1 MRFHMP
7 TRVIFE
13 PGSLVRLKPLVGE
26 ELKALRPYL
35 VTDPGIRST
44 GIVDLITDLFPGIP
58 VFDGVEPNPRN
69 TTVDRAGEE
78 VRVFKPDMII
88 GLGGGSVLDA
98 AKAIA
103 LLGANPGKIE
113 DYEGKAKYKN
123 PPLPVVAVPTTCGT
137 GSEVTWVS
145 VITHVGRKFKMSIK
159 GPEMYPAAALI
170 DPDLLKSLPK
180 DLVASTGLDALT
192 HAVEAYTVKPASP
205 VTDLFARESLR
216 LIFGSLEEAYVDI
229 QTSARAREDLMLG
242 STLAG
247 FAFGN
252 SDVGSVHC
260 IAESVGSVYDTPHGV
275 ANSIFLP
282 VVMEYNLPVV
292 TGRYADIARIAGID
306 ELDDELAA
314 KLLVKKVKE
323 LARVLNIPFLHETGV
338 EEGRLL
344 ELAKKSYEN
353 NSTPSNPRD
362 ASEEDYLSMLKKAFH
377 QG

>member
-7 TRVIFE
+7 TRVIFD
-13 PGSLVRLKPLVGE
+13 PGSLGRLKHLVEE
-26 ELKALRPYL
+26 ELKAARPYL
-35 VTDPGIRST
+35 VTDRGIRSS
-44 GIVDLITDLFPGIP
+44 GIADRVTDMFSGIT
-58 VFDGVEPNPRN
+58 VFDEVEPNPRN

-78 VRVFKPDMII
+78 VGSLNPDLII

-98 AKAIA
+98 AKAVA

-113 DYEGKAKYKN
+113 QYEGKAKYLR
-123 PPLPVVAVPTTCGT
+123 PPLPMVAVPTTCGT

-145 VITHVGRKFKMSIK
+145 VITHTGRKFKMSIK
-159 GPEMYPAAALI
+159 GPEMYPAAAVV
-170 DPDLLKSLPK
+170 DPDLLESLPK
-180 DLVASTGLDALT
+180 DLVASTGIDALT
-192 HAVEAYTVKPASP
+192 HAVEAYTVKPHSSI
-205 VTDLFARESLR
+205 TDLFAREALR
-216 LIFGSLEEAYVDI
+216 LIFGSLEEAYLDI
-229 QTSARAREDLMLG
+229 KGNSRAREDLMLG

-292 TGRYADIARIAGID
+292 TARYADIARIAGI
-306 ELDDELAA
+306 EEADDEKAA
-314 KLLVKKVKE
+314 RLLVKKVIK
-323 LARVLNIPFLHETGV
+323 LARDLNIPFLRETGV
-338 EEGRLL
+338 EEGGLL

-362 ASEEDYLSMLKKAFH
+362 ALEADYLKMLQKAFH

>member
-7 TRVIFE
+7 ARVIFE
-13 PGSLVRLKPLVGE
+13 PGSLGRLKLLVEE
-26 ELKALRPYL
+26 ELKAVRPYL
-35 VTDPGIRST
+35 VTDRGILSS
-44 GIVDLITDLFPGIP
+44 GIADRVKDMFPGLA
-58 VFDGVEPNPRN
+58 VFDDVEPNPRN

-78 VRVFKPDMII
+78 VRRLKPDLII

-98 AKAIA
+98 AKAVA
-103 LLGANPGKIE
+103 LLGTNPGKIE
-113 DYEGKAKYKN
+113 KYEGKAKYSAA
-123 PPLPVVAVPTTCGT
+123 PLPLVAVPTTCGT
-137 GSEVTWVS
+137 GSEVTWVA
-145 VITHVGRKFKMSIK
+145 VITHTGRKFKMSIK
-159 GPEMYPAAALI
+159 GPEMYPAAAVV

-180 DLVASTGLDALT
+180 YLVASTGIDALT

-205 VTDLFARESLR
+205 ITDLFARESLR
-216 LIFGSLEEAYVDI
+216 LIFGSLEAAYHDI
-229 QTSARAREDLMLG
+229 GGNDRARQDLMLG

-292 TGRYADIARIAGID
+292 TTRYADIARIAGID
-306 ELDDELAA
+306 EADDKKAA
-314 KLLVKKVKE
+314 RLLVKKVKE
-323 LARVLNIPFLHETGV
+323 LALELNIPFLRDTGV
-338 EEGRLL
+338 EEGRLM
-344 ELAKKSYEN
+344 ELAKKSFEN
-353 NSTPSNPRD
+353 NSTPSNPR
-362 ASEEDYLSMLKKAFH
+362 AATEGDYLEMLEKAFH

>member
-1 MRFHMP
+1 MP
-7 TRVIFE
+7 TRMIFE
-13 PGSLVRLKPLVGE
+13 PGSLAQLKHLVAE
-26 ELKALRPYL
+26 EMKAARPYL
-35 VTDPGIRST
+35 VTDLGIRSS
-44 GIVDLITDLFPGIP
+44 GIADRVTNIFPEIS

-78 VRVFKPDMII
+78 IRRLKPDLII

-98 AKAIA
+98 AKAVA
-103 LLGANPGKIE
+103 LLGTNPGKIE
-113 DYEGKAKYKN
+113 DYEGKAKYLT
-123 PPLPVVAVPTTCGT
+123 PPLPLVAVPTTCGT

-159 GPEMYPAAALI
+159 GPEMYPAAAVV

-192 HAVEAYTVKPASP
+192 HAVEAFTVKPASP
-205 VTDLFARESLR
+205 VTDLFAREALR
-216 LIFGSLEEAYVDI
+216 LIFGSLEDAYKDI
-229 QTSARAREDLMLG
+229 KDNAKAREDLMLG

-282 VVMEYNLPVV
+282 VVMEYNMPVV
-292 TGRYADIARIAGID
+292 TERYAEIARIAGI
-306 ELDDELAA
+306 EEADDEKAA
-314 KLLVKKVKE
+314 KLLIKKVKK
-323 LARVLNIPFLHETGV
+323 LARDFNIPFLHETGV

-362 ASEEDYLSMLKKAFH
+362 ASEADYLEMLQKAFH

>member
-13 PGSLVRLKPLVGE
+13 PGSLEQLKHLVEE
-26 ELKALRPYL
+26 ELQTRRPYL
-35 VTDPGIRST
+35 VTDRGIRSS
-44 GIVDLITDLFPGIP
+44 GIADRVRDMFPDMP
-58 VFDGVEPNPRN
+58 VFDEVEPNPRD

-78 VRVFKPDMII
+78 ARRLQPDLVI

-98 AKAIA
+98 AKAVA
-103 LLGANPGKIE
+103 LLAANPGRIE
-113 DYEGKAKYKN
+113 DFEGKAKYKER
-123 PPLPVVAVPTTCGT
+123 PLPVVAVPTTCGT

-145 VITHVGRKFKMSIK
+145 VITHTGRSFKMSIK
-159 GPEMYPAAALI
+159 GPEMYPAAALV

-216 LIFGSLEEAYVDI
+216 LIFESLEDAYMDI
-229 QTSARAREDLMLG
+229 RSHARARENLMLG
-242 STLAG
+242 SMLAG

-282 VVMEYNLPVV
+282 VVMEYNLPIVSA
-292 TGRYADIARIAGID
+292 RYADIARIAGID
-306 ELDDELAA
+306 EPDDYKAA
-314 KLLVKKVKE
+314 KLLVKKVNK
-323 LARVLNIPFLHETGV
+323 LARDLNIPFLRETGV

-344 ELAKKSYEN
+344 ELAKKSYRN

-362 ASEEDYLSMLKKAFH
+362 ASESDYLEMLKKAFH

>member
-13 PGSLVRLKPLVGE
+13 PGSLARLKTLVEE
-26 ELKALRPYL
+26 ELKAARPYL
-35 VTDPGIRST
+35 VTDRGLRST
-44 GIVDLITDLFPGIP
+44 GIVDRITDLFPGIF

-78 VRVFKPDMII
+78 VRELKPDLII

-113 DYEGKAKYKN
+113 DYEGKAKYST
-123 PPLPVVAVPTTCGT
+123 PPLPLVAVPTTCGT
-137 GSEVTWVS
+137 GSEVTWVA
-145 VITHVGRKFKMSIK
+145 VITHTGRKFKMSIK
-159 GPEMYPAAALI
+159 GPEMYPAAALV
-170 DPDLLKSLPK
+170 DPDLLMSLPK

-205 VTDLFARESLR
+205 VTDLFAREALR
-216 LIFGSLEEAYVDI
+216 LIFGSLEEAYQDI
-229 QTSARAREDLMLG
+229 KGNSTAREGLMLG

-292 TGRYADIARIAGID
+292 TGRYAAIARIAGID
-306 ELDDELAA
+306 EPDDEVAA
-314 KLLVKKVKE
+314 KLLVKKVKK
-323 LARVLNIPFLHETGV
+323 LARDLHIPFLHETGV
-338 EEGRLL
+338 EEGRLM
-344 ELAKKSYEN
+344 ELAKKSYQN
-353 NSTPSNPRD
+353 NSTPSNPRE
-362 ASEEDYLSMLKKAFH
+362 ASEADYLKMLGEAFR